1 MSSDLA
7 PGKKKGKSL
16 VDSSKEKEKFE
27 LVRDG
32 AMEATLNSDRFGSSK
47 ERKKFGSKIVICG
60 TVGPVRP
67 NATG

>member
-1 MSSDLA
+1 
-7 PGKKKGKSL
+7 
-16 VDSSKEKEKFE
+16 
-27 LVRDG
+27 
-32 AMEATLNSDRFGSSK
+32 MEATLNSDRFGSSK